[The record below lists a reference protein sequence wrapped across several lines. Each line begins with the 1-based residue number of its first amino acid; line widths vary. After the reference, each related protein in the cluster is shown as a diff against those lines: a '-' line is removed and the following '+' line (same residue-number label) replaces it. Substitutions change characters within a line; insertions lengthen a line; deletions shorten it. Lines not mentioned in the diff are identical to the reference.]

1 MPELPD
7 VEVYKRYIDS
17 TSLSK
22 TITEVE
28 VLDSRVLV
36 DTSPEELARAAK
48 GRAFQESDRRG
59 KHLFVKLD
67 GDHWLALHFRMTSYP
82 RYCKKASADDDR
94 ESRYDA
100 VRFHLDNGYLLAFN
114 SRRKL
119 GRMQLIED
127 PEWFAQAH
135 ELGPDALSLAED
147 EFVEIIDRPRG
158 RIKSTLMNQKLMSG
172 IGNEYSDEILFQ
184 AQLHPD
190 QPVASLDDATR
201 RQVFKVMTSVIHAAI
216 EAGVD
221 PARMPDRFL
230 IPRRHEGEPCPRCG
244 TGLKKIKAAGRP
256 AYICPEC
263 QPEP

>member
-158 RIKSTLMNQKLMSG
+158 RVKSTLMNQLTDAGVSV
-172 IGNEYSDEILFQ
+172 EDHLFET
-184 AQLHPD
+184 LDTRTREWDLPD
-190 QPVASLDDATR
+190 G
-201 RQVFKVMTSVIHAAI
+201 RQVYVALDESVR
-216 EAGVD
+216 GSNGPFYSVYL
-221 PARMPDRFL
+221 DRDRSERYGYLCGNCDGFG
-230 IPRRHEGEPCPRCG
+230 ISMDTMGRVVCKDCENRRKPTRWDASY
-244 TGLKKIKAAGRP
+244 L
-256 AYICPEC
+256 
-263 QPEP
+263 